1 MSFLHDLTTS
11 HQLVRGLDRCDRCGA
26 EALVRVAVIRSGLP
40 LTFCA
45 HHYAQQRESLALV
58 AVVTHDERARLEATA
73 VAS

>member
-1 MSFLHDLTTS
+1 MSFLQDFATPAS
-11 HQLVRGLDRCDRCGA
+11 ELVRGLDRCDRCGA

-45 HHYAQQRESLALV
+45 HHYAEQRESLQHV
-58 AVVTHDERARLEATA
+58 AVVTHDERARLEP